1 MTSNYNYLGI
11 FVLVALFFAVAPI
24 VLAWLLSPKKSNP
37 RKKETYE
44 SGVMPFGD
52 PWIRFK
58 PQYYLFALAFV
69 LFGVE
74 GALLF
79 PWALA
84 YQRLELYAVVEA
96 LIFLLLLAGGL
107 VYIWVK
113 GWLEWQ

>member
-1 MTSNYNYLGI
+1 MVTDYGYLGL
-11 FVLVALFFAVAPI
+11 FLLVALFFAVAP
-24 VLAWLLSPKKSNP
+24 VLLAWLLSPKKSNP

-44 SGVMPFGD
+44 SGVLPYGD

-58 PQYYLFALAFV
+58 PQYYLYALAFV

-74 GALLF
+74 AALLF

-84 YQRLELYAVVEA
+84 YQRLELYAVIEA
-96 LIFLLLLAGGL
+96 IVFLLLLAGGL
-107 VYIWVK
+107 VYVWFK

>member
-1 MTSNYNYLGI
+1 MSEYSYLGI
-11 FVLVALFFAVAPI
+11 FLLVALFFAVAPI
-24 VLAWLLSPKKSNP
+24 VLAWLLSPKKPNS

-44 SGVMPFGD
+44 SGVKPFGD

-58 PQYYLFALAFV
+58 PQYFLFALAFV

-74 GALLF
+74 GALLL

-84 YQRLELYAVVEA
+84 YQRLELYAVLEA
-96 LIFLLLLAGGL
+96 VLFLLLVAGGL
-107 VYIWVK
+107 VYVWFK